1 MAMEPTKSP
10 RVPVVLG
17 PIYDSENGKTFHQSL
32 LPYKRK
38 FGKEN
43 PSVEQCGS
51 NLQCKTIKDLPTSP
65 NKSDV
70 TSKGLKPTKGC
81 LGKENSFVEQCDL
94 NLCKPLHGCNY
105 LKVNSGEL
113 GERQQKNNTYS
124 EAKPFSIGK
133 CCQMDNYNVKSHN
146 EDPRSG
152 IKLPQGN
159 VLPNVAGIELY
170 ADDVGPALQFL
181 EFCSAF
187 GKALNLK
194 KGEPESVLRE
204 LTRGRTRRQ
213 GLYSSNVQFHIK
225 LLSLMQKGLGKDGNS
240 WFQALGKYISKSHY
254 ASKDFPLGCFNGGVD
269 GYDKLD
275 SSKKLRLL
283 NILCDETL
291 GTEYL
296 RSWIDGENSKF
307 IERKKEANTK
317 VLAAKE
323 KEKIMKQKLKDEVDQ
338 LILSSRNDGALLT
351 PEHAIHLSK
360 IRSER
365 EKARVERLEAMY
377 TVSTITAEKQRSDTV
392 RTDPI
397 LLNGNGQVYW
407 RLKSCSRSHL
417 VLQEVDNW
425 DSITCHDKWFIYDVE
440 QERQLR
446 NILRL

>member
-105 LKVNSGEL
+105 LKVNSG
-113 GERQQKNNTYS
+113 
-124 EAKPFSIGK
+124 
-133 CCQMDNYNVKSHN
+133 
-146 EDPRSG
+146 

-225 LLSLMQKGLGKDGNS
+225 LLSLMQKGLGKDSGNS